1 MANVIK
7 HKRGTSKPSPS
18 DLAVGEIGIDTA
30 LAKLFTENDAGYVW
44 EAGELLGSF
53 SGSTITYTVTVA
65 SKTSAHRYNGT
76 GSGSGYKINGVFAP
90 FLNLTPGNTY
100 RFDTSHSSNSNHPFK
115 FYLEANKSTLYSTG
129 VTINGT
135 AGQSGSYTE
144 ITISD
149 TTPLVLHY
157 QCAYHGYMGNSVLTN
172 SKTVN
177 YNDLQNKPSLFSGN
191 YNDLSNQPSLFS
203 GSYNDLSN
211 KPSLFSGSYNDL
223 SDKPTIPTN
232 NNQLTNGAGY
242 ITSYVNTQLSNE
254 QVQDIVGGMVSSNS
268 ETNITVDY
276 DDASGKLNFSSVN
289 TTYSVGDGGLT
300 QNNFTNALKSKLDN
314 IENNATADQSN
325 SEIKTAYEANSD
337 TNAFTDALLNKLNG
351 IAASANN
358 YSISAD
364 LLDEDNMASNSAT
377 KVPSQQSVKAY
388 VDANSSDTTYSAGNG
403 LSLSGTT
410 FSVDQIALTTVQ
422 TAASESAQLAL
433 TTQEGDIVVRT
444 DQNKSYVRNSGTAG
458 TMADFTELL
467 TPTDQVLSVNGNT
480 GAITAAQIAAAVEA
494 ASNSNTFTDADHSKL
509 NNIEAQATADQ
520 TAAEILAL
528 LLGVDGAGSNL
539 DSDKLDGQQGSYY
552 LDYNNFS
559 NTPTIPTN
567 NNQLTNGAGYVTAN
581 TQLSTEQVQDIVGAM
596 FTGNSETNI
605 TATYQD
611 SDGTIDLSSVNTT
624 YSVGD
629 GGLTQKNFTTAL
641 KDKLDGIAAGATNT
655 AAPYYTSAI
664 AVGDGGL
671 TQKNFTTT
679 LKNKLDGIAAGA
691 NNITNNNQL
700 TNGAGYVTQNTQLS
714 NEQVQDIVGAMVSS
728 NSETNISVTYDDTN
742 GKLNFS
748 STNTT
753 YSVGD
758 GGLTQKNFTTTL
770 KNKLDGIAAGATNT
784 AAPYY
789 TSAIAVGDGGLTQ
802 KNFTT
807 TLKNKLDGIAAGAN
821 NYTFPHTVSVA
832 ASNSTVVQR
841 HSSGYIFANYFN
853 TTPNDVS
860 SGVTKV
866 CVETGNDGYIRHG
879 SAAAIRSFINVA
891 NGATNTAAPY
901 YTSAIAVGDGGL
913 TQKNF
918 TTTLKNKLDGIA
930 AGANNIT
937 NNNQLTNGAGYITS
951 VSGQNY
957 NSLSNKPTIPTNNNQ
972 LTNGAGYVTSSG
984 NTIIGTDSDINT
996 SGATVIDQLNMTDGV
1011 ITSHSTRTLTLANL
1025 GYTGATNANYIT
1037 NNNQLSNGAGYST
1050 YSSNQATNTNSSVT
1064 FGSITSSGNITAYS
1078 DLKLKTE
1085 IHTIKNSLDMVSKL
1099 RGVNYKWLSNNQ
1111 ADIGVIAQEVEE
1123 VLPEVVKETDDGIK
1137 TVDYGRMVCV
1147 LIESIKELNAKVKI
1161 LEGKN

>member
-1 MANVIK
+1 MAIVFK
-7 HKRGTSKPSPS
+7 HKRGTSKPSSS

-30 LAKLFTENDAGYVW
+30 LAKLFTENDSGYVW

-53 SGSTITYTVTVA
+53 SSSTITYTVTVA

-76 GSGSGYKINGVFAP
+76 GSSSGYKINGVFAP
-90 FLNLTPGNTY
+90 FLSLTPGNTY
-100 RFDTSHSSNSNHPFK
+100 RFDQSDASNSNHPLK
-115 FYLEANKSTLYSTG
+115 FYLEAAKFNQYTTG
-129 VTINGT
+129 VTFNGT
-135 AGQSGSYTE
+135 AGQSGAYTE

-157 QCAYHGYMGNSVLTN
+157 QCAYHGHMGNSVLTN

-223 SDKPTIPTN
+223 SNKPTIPTN

-242 ITSYVNTQLSNE
+242 ITNSDSSITNKLPLAGGTLTGDLVITSTDAGSAAAPEFELYRNSSSPADGDYLGQFKFTGESDDGSKEVYAKVTGKISDASSGTEDGLIEFTLRKAGSNNIGARLTSTALKLINGTALE
-254 QVQDIVGGMVSSNS
+254 VAGGADITGD
-268 ETNITVDY
+268 ITV
-276 DDASGKLNFSSVN
+276 SGTVDNRDVAADGTKLDGIEVGAEVN
-289 TTYSVGDGGLT
+289 P
-300 QNNFTNALKSKLDN
+300 TNA
-314 IENNATADQSN
+314 ET
-325 SEIKTAYEANSD
+325 KTAYEANSN
-337 TNAFTDALLNKLNG
+337 TNAFTDSEKTKLSG

-388 VDANSSDTTYSAGNG
+388 VDTEVANVVDSAPSALNTLNELAAALGDDAN
-403 LSLSGTT
+403 
-410 FSVDQIALTTVQ
+410 FSTTV
-422 TAASESAQLAL
+422 TNSIGTKLPLAGG
-433 TTQEGDIVVRT
+433 TMTGDIVM
-444 DQNKSYVRNSGTAG
+444 AG
-458 TMADFTELL
+458 SQTVDGR
-467 TPTDQVLSVNGNT
+467 DLSVDGTKLDGIESN
-480 GAITAAQIAAAVEA
+480 ATADQTASEIRTLVES
-494 ASNSNTFTDADHSKL
+494 ASDSNVFTDADHTKL
-509 NNIEAQATADQ
+509 NNIEANATADQ
-520 TAAEILAL
+520 TAGEILAL

-559 NTPTIPTN
+559 NTPSIPTNNNQLTNGAGYITSAALAGASDGGNAALLDGIDSTQFLRSDQSDTVGGQLNFNFSADEKIILQGSNNPYIQIKEGSTNKAYLQWNASGFFVIANEEDGSQLRIKDDITFSLDGSTHHKIWHAGNDGSGSGLDADLLDGQQGSYYLNYNNLNNKPSLFSGSYNDLSNKPTIPTN

-596 FTGNSETNI
+596 
-605 TATYQD
+605 
-611 SDGTIDLSSVNTT
+611 
-624 YSVGD
+624 
-629 GGLTQKNFTTAL
+629 
-641 KDKLDGIAAGATNT
+641 
-655 AAPYYTSAI
+655 
-664 AVGDGGL
+664 
-671 TQKNFTTT
+671 
-679 LKNKLDGIAAGA
+679 
-691 NNITNNNQL
+691 
-700 TNGAGYVTQNTQLS
+700 
-714 NEQVQDIVGAMVSS
+714 VSS

-748 STNTT
+748 STDTNTT

-789 TSAIAVGDGGLTQ
+789 TSAISVGDGGLTQ

-807 TLKNKLDGIAAGAN
+807 TLKNKLDGIAAGA
-821 NYTFPHTVSVA
+821 T
-832 ASNSTVVQR
+832 
-841 HSSGYIFANYFN
+841 
-853 TTPNDVS
+853 
-860 SGVTKV
+860 
-866 CVETGNDGYIRHG
+866 
-879 SAAAIRSFINVA
+879 NV
-891 NGATNTAAPY
+891 
-901 YTSAIAVGDGGL
+901 
-913 TQKNF
+913 
-918 TTTLKNKLDGIA
+918 
-930 AGANNIT
+930 T
-937 NNNQLTNGAGYITS
+937 NNNQLTNGAGYSTF
-951 VSGQNY
+951 SGSY
-957 NSLSNKPTIPTNNNQ
+957 NDLSNKPSLFSGSYNDLSNKPTIPTNNNQ
-972 LTNGAGYVTSSG
+972 LTNGAGYSTFSG
-984 NTIIGTDSDINT
+984 SYNDLSNKPTIP
-996 SGATVIDQLNMTDGV
+996 
-1011 ITSHSTRTLTLANL
+1011 
-1025 GYTGATNANYIT
+1025 T

-1064 FGSITSSGNITAYS
+1064 FASIVSSGNITAYS

-1085 IHTIKNSLDMVSKL
+1085 IHTIKNPLDMVTKL
-1099 RGVNYKWLSNNQ
+1099 RGVNYKWLNNGQ
-1111 ADIGVIAQEVEE
+1111 PDIGVIAQEVEE
-1123 VLPEVVKETDDGIK
+1123 VIPEIVKETDDGIK